1 MPDDAANPIPAN
13 PFREKLSSRQ
23 TPDSCTIVI
32 FGATGDLTH
41 RKLVPALYNLL
52 EDGDLPADTRIIGF
66 ARRDKSDEEFRS
78 ELEAANREHSRQGHD
93 DALWNSFA
101 SLISYHR
108 CEFQDTAG
116 YRDLAAKLE
125 QFETADGTRG
135 NRLFYLAS
143 APEFFDDIL
152 TNLKGAGLNEPR
164 ANAWSRVVVEKPFG
178 TDLAT
183 AQRLNRVVSETFRE
197 RDTYRID
204 HYLGKET
211 VQNIMVFRFANM
223 IFEPNW
229 NRRYV
234 DSVQITV
241 AESLGVENRGGY
253 LDHYGVL
260 RDMVQNHML
269 SVLSLIAMEPPGSIS
284 GDAVRNEKVKVLDAI
299 RPMEPEEVIEN
310 CVRGQYG
317 AGVIDGNQV
326 PAYRDEPSVDP
337 HSNTETYAALRLFVE
352 NWRWADVPFY
362 LRTGKRLA
370 KHLTQVVIRFKR
382 TPLMLFGEK
391 VSSEAGPN
399 ALILNIQPEESI
411 SILIRAKKPGPS
423 IVVDS
428 IPLDFDY
435 SQFGHQSPAT
445 GYETLLHD
453 CMIGDMTLFHRED
466 SVDASWR
473 IVNPILDVWG
483 ALPPRDFPDY
493 EAGSWGPASADK
505 LLERDGRRW
514 ENPA

>member
-1 MPDDAANPIPAN
+1 MSDRTPPFPDH
-13 PFREKLSSRQ
+13 RQ
-23 TPDSCTIVI
+23 PGPPCIFVI
-32 FGATGDLTH
+32 FGASGDLTK
-41 RKLVPALYNLL
+41 RKLIPALFNLRCL
-52 EDGDLPADTRIIGF
+52 GLLPRNFAIVGVAITPGDDASFREQLTLDIQQFATHPVDKDEWSAFVSNCYYISGDFNDDAVFGALKEKLTTVRAEQRIPGQNVIFNLAITPTLFGMV
-66 ARRDKSDEEFRS
+66 ARR
-78 ELEAANREHSRQGHD
+78 LGA
-93 DALWNSFA
+93 
-101 SLISYHR
+101 
-108 CEFQDTAG
+108 
-116 YRDLAAKLE
+116 
-125 QFETADGTRG
+125 
-135 NRLFYLAS
+135 
-143 APEFFDDIL
+143 
-152 TNLKGAGLNEPR
+152 AGLLHETPHNFC
-164 ANAWSRVVVEKPFG
+164 RVIIEKPFG
-178 TDLAT
+178 RDLDT
-183 AQRLNRVVSETFRE
+183 ARALNDELHEYLKESQV
-197 RDTYRID
+197 YRID

-269 SVLSLIAMEPPGSIS
+269 SVLSLIAMEPPGSMQ

-299 RPMEPEEVIEN
+299 RPMEPEEVLEN

-317 AGVIDGNQV
+317 AGVIDGRQV

-362 LRTGKRLA
+362 LRSGKRLA

-391 VSSEAGPN
+391 VHSEAGPN

-411 SILIRAKKPGPS
+411 TIMIRAKRPGPS
-423 IVVDS
+423 IVVDT
-428 IPLDFDY
+428 IPLDFNYTD
-435 SQFGHQSPAT
+435 FGDQSPAT

-493 EAGSWGPASADK
+493 AAGSWGPAAAER

>member
-1 MPDDAANPIPAN
+1 MQDTNALTAQLKPGPP
-13 PFREKLSSRQ
+13 
-23 TPDSCTIVI
+23 CTFVI
-32 FGATGDLTH
+32 FGASGDLTK
-41 RKLVPALYNLL
+41 RKLIPALFNLHCFGL
-52 EDGDLPADTRIIGF
+52 LPREFAVIGVAITPGDDASFRAQMSADIEQFATRAVDPAEWAAFRDSCYYIAGDFNDAATFERLKQKLSDVQKERNTGGNVVFNLAVTPTLFGMVSTQLGTAGLLNEEPNAWRRII
-66 ARRDKSDEEFRS
+66 
-78 ELEAANREHSRQGHD
+78 
-93 DALWNSFA
+93 
-101 SLISYHR
+101 I
-108 CEFQDTAG
+108 
-116 YRDLAAKLE
+116 
-125 QFETADGTRG
+125 
-135 NRLFYLAS
+135 
-143 APEFFDDIL
+143 
-152 TNLKGAGLNEPR
+152 
-164 ANAWSRVVVEKPFG
+164 EKPFG
-178 TDLAT
+178 RDLDT
-183 AQRLNRVVSETFRE
+183 ARQLNAELRRVLHESQI
-197 RDTYRID
+197 YRID

-211 VQNIMVFRFANM
+211 VQNILVFRFANM

-234 DSVQITV
+234 DAVQITV
-241 AESLGVENRGGY
+241 AESLGVENRGAY

-269 SVLSLIAMEPPGSIS
+269 SVLSLIAMEPPSSIS

-299 RPMEPEEVIEN
+299 RPMSPEEVIEHT
-310 CVRGQYG
+310 VRGQYG
-317 AGVIDGNQV
+317 AGTLDGKLL
-326 PAYRDEPSVDP
+326 PAYRSEPSVDP

-370 KHLTQVVIRFKR
+370 RHATQVVIRFKR

-391 VSSEAGPN
+391 VRSEAGPN
-399 ALILNIQPEESI
+399 ALILNIQPQESI
-411 SILIRAKKPGPS
+411 TIMIRAKKPGPAV
-423 IVVDS
+423 VVDT

-435 SQFGHQSPAT
+435 CQFGEQSPAT

-466 SVDASWR
+466 SVDSSWR

-493 EAGSWGPASADK
+493 EAGTWGPAAADK
-505 LLERDGRRW
+505 LLARDGRAW

>member
-1 MPDDAANPIPAN
+1 MSDRTPPFPDH
-13 PFREKLSSRQ
+13 RQ
-23 TPDSCTIVI
+23 PGPPCIFVI
-32 FGATGDLTH
+32 FGASGDLTK
-41 RKLVPALYNLL
+41 RKLIPALFNLRCL
-52 EDGDLPADTRIIGF
+52 GLLPRNFAIVGVAITPGDDASFREQLTLDIQQFATHPVDKDEWSAFVSNCYYISGDFNDDAVFGALKEKLTTVRAEQRIPGQNVIFNLAITPTLFGMV
-66 ARRDKSDEEFRS
+66 ARR
-78 ELEAANREHSRQGHD
+78 LGA
-93 DALWNSFA
+93 
-101 SLISYHR
+101 
-108 CEFQDTAG
+108 
-116 YRDLAAKLE
+116 
-125 QFETADGTRG
+125 
-135 NRLFYLAS
+135 
-143 APEFFDDIL
+143 
-152 TNLKGAGLNEPR
+152 AGLLHETPHNFC
-164 ANAWSRVVVEKPFG
+164 RVIIEKPFG
-178 TDLAT
+178 RDLDT
-183 AQRLNRVVSETFRE
+183 ARALIDELHEYLKESQV
-197 RDTYRID
+197 YRID

-269 SVLSLIAMEPPGSIS
+269 SVLSLIAMEPPGSMQ

-299 RPMEPEEVIEN
+299 RPMEPEEVLEN

-317 AGVIDGNQV
+317 AGVIDGRQV

-362 LRTGKRLA
+362 LRSGKRLA

-391 VSSEAGPN
+391 VHSEAGPN

-411 SILIRAKKPGPS
+411 TIMIRAKRPGPS
-423 IVVDS
+423 IVVDT
-428 IPLDFDY
+428 IPLDFNYTD
-435 SQFGHQSPAT
+435 FGDQSPAT

-493 EAGSWGPASADK
+493 AAGSWGPAAAER

>member
-1 MPDDAANPIPAN
+1 LLPDHFAVLGVAITPGDDVSFRGQMTEDARKFAPHPI
-13 PFREKLSSRQ
+13 
-23 TPDSCTIVI
+23 
-32 FGATGDLTH
+32 
-41 RKLVPALYNLL
+41 
-52 EDGDLPADTRIIGF
+52 
-66 ARRDKSDEEFRS
+66 DE
-78 ELEAANREHSRQGHD
+78 HQ
-93 DALWNSFA
+93 WNSF
-101 SLISYHR
+101 ISACYYVSGDFNDAGTFSAVKDKLAAIR
-108 CEFQDTAG
+108 ADRKIPGTNTVFNLAITPTLFGTAVAQLGEAGLLTESPDG
-116 YRDLAAKLE
+116 YR
-125 QFETADGTRG
+125 
-135 NRLFYLAS
+135 
-143 APEFFDDIL
+143 
-152 TNLKGAGLNEPR
+152 
-164 ANAWSRVVVEKPFG
+164 RVIIEKPFG
-178 TDLAT
+178 RDLDSAR
-183 AQRLNRVVSETFRE
+183 QLNTELRSYLRE
-197 RDTYRID
+197 SQIFRID

-260 RDMVQNHML
+260 RDMVQNHIL

-299 RPMEPEEVIEN
+299 RPMKPEEVIEN
-310 CVRGQYG
+310 TVRGQYG
-317 AGVIDGNQV
+317 PGLINGESVVGY
-326 PAYRDEPSVDP
+326 PEEPSVDP
-337 HSNTETYAALRLFVE
+337 RSTTETYAALRLYVE

-370 KHLTQVVIRFKR
+370 RHLTQVVIRFKR

-391 VSSEAGPN
+391 AHSDAGPN

-411 SILIRAKKPGPS
+411 SIMIRAKRPGPS

-428 IPLDFDY
+428 IPLDFNY
-435 SQFGHQSPAT
+435 SQFGEQSPAT

-473 IVNPILDVWG
+473 IINPILDVWG

-493 EAGSWGPASADK
+493 AAGSWGPESANK
-505 LLERDGRRW
+505 LLSRDGRVW
-514 ENPA
+514 ENP

>member
-1 MPDDAANPIPAN
+1 MTNAPAAPSDHRKPG
-13 PFREKLSSRQ
+13 PPCVF
-23 TPDSCTIVI
+23 VI
-32 FGATGDLTH
+32 FGASGDLTK
-41 RKLVPALYNLL
+41 RKLIPALFNLRCL
-52 EDGDLPADTRIIGF
+52 GLLPEKFAVIGVAITPGDDASFRQRMGEDIKQFATHPFDRKEWDNFLAGCYYLAGDFNDAAVF
-66 ARRDKSDEEFRS
+66 AALKEKIAAVQS
-78 ELEAANREHSRQGHD
+78 ELSIPGGNVVFNLAVTPTLFGTVAAQLG
-93 DALWNSFA
+93 A
-101 SLISYHR
+101 
-108 CEFQDTAG
+108 
-116 YRDLAAKLE
+116 
-125 QFETADGTRG
+125 
-135 NRLFYLAS
+135 
-143 APEFFDDIL
+143 
-152 TNLKGAGLNEPR
+152 AGLLRETPDGFR
-164 ANAWSRVVVEKPFG
+164 RVIIEKPFG
-178 TDLAT
+178 RDLET
-183 AQRLNRVVSETFRE
+183 ARQLNDALHEVLKESQI
-197 RDTYRID
+197 YRID

-241 AESLGVENRGGY
+241 AESLGVENRGAY

-299 RPMEPEEVIEN
+299 RPMEPEEVLEN

-317 AGVIDGNQV
+317 AGLIDGRSV

-370 KHLTQVVIRFKR
+370 RHLTQVVIRFKR

-391 VSSEAGPN
+391 VHSEAGPN

-411 SILIRAKKPGPS
+411 TIMIRAKRPGPAV
-423 IVVDS
+423 VVDT

-435 SQFGHQSPAT
+435 SEFGKQSPAT

-453 CMIGDMTLFHRED
+453 CMVGDMTLFHRED

-493 EAGSWGPASADK
+493 DAGSWGPAAADK
-505 LLERDGRRW
+505 LLERDGRQW

>member
-1 MPDDAANPIPAN
+1 M
-13 PFREKLSSRQ
+13 SSGPVVDHRQ
-23 TPDSCTIVI
+23 PGPPSIFVI
-32 FGATGDLTH
+32 FGASGDLTK
-41 RKLVPALYNLL
+41 RKLIPALFNLRCL
-52 EDGDLPADTRIIGF
+52 GLLPERFAIIGVAITPADDASFRTRMTGDIRQF
-66 ARRDKSDEEFRS
+66 ATHPVDQATWDSFVSACYYVSGDFNDSAVFSALRDKIAAVRTERQIPGNNIIFNLAVTPTLFSTVAGQLGEAGLLTETSD
-78 ELEAANREHSRQGHD
+78 
-93 DALWNSFA
+93 
-101 SLISYHR
+101 
-108 CEFQDTAG
+108 G
-116 YRDLAAKLE
+116 YR
-125 QFETADGTRG
+125 
-135 NRLFYLAS
+135 
-143 APEFFDDIL
+143 
-152 TNLKGAGLNEPR
+152 
-164 ANAWSRVVVEKPFG
+164 RVIIEKPFG
-178 TDLAT
+178 RDLESA
-183 AQRLNRVVSETFRE
+183 RKLNDDLHKHMRE
-197 RDTYRID
+197 SQIYRID

-253 LDHYGVL
+253 LDSYGVL

-269 SVLSLIAMEPPGSIS
+269 SVLSLVAMEPPGSIS
-284 GDAVRNEKVKVLDAI
+284 GDAVRNEKIKVLDAI

-310 CVRGQYG
+310 AVRGQYG
-317 AGVIDGNQV
+317 AGTVDGHAV
-326 PAYRDEPSVDP
+326 PAYRDEPSVNP
-337 HSNTETYAALRLFVE
+337 QSNTETYAALRLFVE

-391 VSSEAGPN
+391 LHNEAGPN

-411 SILIRAKKPGPS
+411 TILIRAKKPGPAV
-423 IVVDS
+423 VVDS
-428 IPLDFDY
+428 IPLGFDY
-435 SQFGHQSPAT
+435 AQFGEQSPAT

-466 SVDASWR
+466 SVDASWQ
-473 IVNPILDVWG
+473 IVSPILDVWG

-493 EAGSWGPASADK
+493 QAGSWGPAAADK
-505 LLERDGRRW
+505 LLARDGRTW

>member
-1 MPDDAANPIPAN
+1 MSEPASV
-13 PFREKLSSRQ
+13 PPQRSAGPPCVF
-23 TPDSCTIVI
+23 VI
-32 FGATGDLTH
+32 FGASGDLTK
-41 RKLVPALYNLL
+41 RKLIPALFNLGCL
-52 EDGDLPADTRIIGF
+52 GLLPERFAVLGVAITPGDDQTFREQMSEDIRQFALRPVDPDQWKRFVSCCYYVSGDFNDPATF
-66 ARRDKSDEEFRS
+66 AAVGAKLDAIRTERS
-78 ELEAANREHSRQGHD
+78 IPGTNTIFNLAITPTLFGKAVAQLGEAGLLRED
-93 DALWNSFA
+93 PD
-101 SLISYHR
+101 
-108 CEFQDTAG
+108 G
-116 YRDLAAKLE
+116 YR
-125 QFETADGTRG
+125 
-135 NRLFYLAS
+135 
-143 APEFFDDIL
+143 
-152 TNLKGAGLNEPR
+152 
-164 ANAWSRVVVEKPFG
+164 RVIIEKPFG
-178 TDLAT
+178 RDLDSARQLNADLRKYLEE
-183 AQRLNRVVSETFRE
+183 AQIF
-197 RDTYRID
+197 RID

-299 RPMEPEEVIEN
+299 RPMKPEEVIEN
-310 CVRGQYG
+310 AVRGQYG
-317 AGVIDGNQV
+317 PGKIDGKPV
-326 PAYRDEPSVDP
+326 IGYREEPSVDP

-370 KHLTQVVIRFKR
+370 RHLTQVVIRFKR

-391 VSSEAGPN
+391 VHSEAGPN

-411 SILIRAKKPGPS
+411 SIMIRAKKPGPS

-428 IPLDFDY
+428 IPLDFNY
-435 SQFGHQSPAT
+435 SQFGEQSPAT

-473 IVNPILDVWG
+473 IINPVLDLWG

-493 EAGSWGPASADK
+493 EAGSWGPEAANK
-505 LLERDGRRW
+505 LLARDGRVW
-514 ENPA
+514 ENS

>member
-1 MPDDAANPIPAN
+1 MLQTNSTIN
-13 PFREKLSSRQ
+13 HRQ
-23 TPDSCTIVI
+23 PGPPCIFVI
-32 FGATGDLTH
+32 FGASGDLTK
-41 RKLVPALYNLL
+41 RKLIPALFNLRCVGL
-52 EDGDLPADTRIIGF
+52 LPSKFAVIGVAITQGNDASFRDQMSQDIKQFATHPVDETEWNQFISSCFYISGDFNDAAVFTAL
-66 ARRDKSDEEFRS
+66 KEKMEEVR
-78 ELEAANREHSRQGHD
+78 
-93 DALWNSFA
+93 
-101 SLISYHR
+101 
-108 CEFQDTAG
+108 TAQQIPG
-116 YRDLAAKLE
+116 GNAVFNLAVTPTLFGTVAAKLGE
-125 QFETADGTRG
+125 
-135 NRLFYLAS
+135 
-143 APEFFDDIL
+143 
-152 TNLKGAGLNEPR
+152 AGLLNETPDGYR
-164 ANAWSRVVVEKPFG
+164 RVIIEKPFG
-178 TDLAT
+178 RDLDSAR
-183 AQRLNRVVSETFRE
+183 QLNRDLHHCLDESQI
-197 RDTYRID
+197 YRID

-260 RDMVQNHML
+260 RDMLQNHML

-310 CVRGQYG
+310 AVRGQYG
-317 AGVIDGNQV
+317 AGVIDGQPV
-326 PAYRDEPSVDP
+326 PAYRSEPSVSP
-337 HSNTETYAALRLFVE
+337 TSNTETFAAVRLYVE

-391 VSSEAGPN
+391 AHSEAGPN

-411 SILIRAKKPGPS
+411 TIMIRAKRPGPA
-423 IVVDS
+423 IVVDT

-435 SQFGHQSPAT
+435 NEFGKQSPAT

-473 IVNPILDVWG
+473 IVSPILDVWG

-493 EAGSWGPASADK
+493 EAGSWGPAAADK
-505 LLERDGRRW
+505 LLARDGRAW

>member
-1 MPDDAANPIPAN
+1 MAEQAPNHADRRSPGP
-13 PFREKLSSRQ
+13 PCVF
-23 TPDSCTIVI
+23 VI
-32 FGATGDLTH
+32 FGASGDLTK
-41 RKLVPALYNLL
+41 RKLVPALFNLGCL
-52 EDGDLPADTRIIGF
+52 GLLPEHFAVLGVAITPGDDASFRAQMTEDIHKF
-66 ARRDKSDEEFRS
+66 ALRTVDEERWNKFISACYYVSGDFNDAATFATVR
-78 ELEAANREHSRQGHD
+78 EKLETIRAEQHIPGTNTIFNLAITPTLFGKAVAQLGEAGLLTEAPD
-93 DALWNSFA
+93 
-101 SLISYHR
+101 
-108 CEFQDTAG
+108 G
-116 YRDLAAKLE
+116 YR
-125 QFETADGTRG
+125 
-135 NRLFYLAS
+135 
-143 APEFFDDIL
+143 
-152 TNLKGAGLNEPR
+152 
-164 ANAWSRVVVEKPFG
+164 RVIIEKPFG
-178 TDLAT
+178 RDLDT
-183 AQRLNRVVSETFRE
+183 ARQLNADLRKYLDESQIF
-197 RDTYRID
+197 RID

-241 AESLGVENRGGY
+241 AESLGVENRGAY

-299 RPMEPEEVIEN
+299 RPMKPEEVIEN
-310 CVRGQYG
+310 AVRGQYG
-317 AGVIDGNQV
+317 PGFIDGKPV
-326 PAYRDEPSVDP
+326 PGYREEPSVDP

-370 KHLTQVVIRFKR
+370 KHVTQVVIRFKR

-391 VSSEAGPN
+391 VHSEAGPN

-411 SILIRAKKPGPS
+411 SIMIRAKKPGPS
-423 IVVDS
+423 IVVES
-428 IPLDFDY
+428 IPLDFNY
-435 SQFGHQSPAT
+435 SQFGEQSPAT

-453 CMIGDMTLFHRED
+453 CMVGDMTLFHRED

-473 IVNPILDVWG
+473 IVNPILDLWN

-493 EAGSWGPASADK
+493 EAGSWGPEAADK
-505 LLERDGRRW
+505 LLARDGRVW
-514 ENPA
+514 ENP

>member
-1 MPDDAANPIPAN
+1 MSDTRPAALHQRQPA
-13 PFREKLSSRQ
+13 PPCIF
-23 TPDSCTIVI
+23 VI
-32 FGATGDLTH
+32 FGASGDLTK
-41 RKLVPALYNLL
+41 RKLIPALFNLSCVGL
-52 EDGDLPADTRIIGF
+52 LPEKFAIVGVAITPGDDQTFRDQMSADIKQFSTHPVDPQQWDPFVAGCYYLHGDLNDQSAYT
-66 ARRDKSDEEFRS
+66 ALKEK
-78 ELEAANREHSRQGHD
+78 LEAVRQERGIPGG
-93 DALWNSFA
+93 NVVFN
-101 SLISYHR
+101 
-108 CEFQDTAG
+108 
-116 YRDLAAKLE
+116 LAI
-125 QFETADGTRG
+125 TPT
-135 NRLFYLAS
+135 LFGSVAAHLG
-143 APEFFDDIL
+143 
-152 TNLKGAGLNEPR
+152 KAGLLHETPDGFR
-164 ANAWSRVVVEKPFG
+164 RVIIEKPFG
-178 TDLAT
+178 RDLDSARELNNELHGNLKE
-183 AQRLNRVVSETFRE
+183 AQI
-197 RDTYRID
+197 YRID

-241 AESLGVENRGGY
+241 AERLGVENRGGY
-253 LDHYGVL
+253 LDNYGVL

-269 SVLSLIAMEPPGSIS
+269 SVLSLIAMEPPGNIS
-284 GDAVRNEKVKVLDAI
+284 GDAVRNEKVKVLEAI
-299 RPMEPEEVIEN
+299 RPMEPEEVLEN

-317 AGVIDGNQV
+317 AGIIDGRQV
-326 PAYRDEPSVDP
+326 PAYRDEPSVNP

-391 VSSEAGPN
+391 VHSEAGPN

-411 SILIRAKKPGPS
+411 TIMIRAKKPGPN
-423 IVVDS
+423 IVVDT

-435 SQFGHQSPAT
+435 SEFGKQSPAT

-493 EAGSWGPASADK
+493 DAGTWGPASADK
-505 LLERDGRRW
+505 LLERDGRQW
-514 ENPA
+514 ENPS

>member
-1 MPDDAANPIPAN
+1 MPNAQ
-13 PFREKLSSRQ
+13 Q
-23 TPDSCTIVI
+23 TPSVLNHTVKPCVFVI
-32 FGATGDLTH
+32 FGASGDLTK
-41 RKLVPALYNLL
+41 RKLIPALFNLRCL
-52 EDGDLPADTRIIGF
+52 GLLPEQFAVIGVAITPGDDTSFRAQMTSDIKQFSTRPVDEGDWSGFVSSCYYLAGDFNDTSVFQALKEKIG
-66 ARRDKSDEEFRS
+66 AVQKER
-78 ELEAANREHSRQGHD
+78 AIPGANVVFNLAVTPTLFGKVSSQLG
-93 DALWNSFA
+93 DAGLLN
-101 SLISYHR
+101 
-108 CEFQDTAG
+108 ETPDG
-116 YRDLAAKLE
+116 YR
-125 QFETADGTRG
+125 
-135 NRLFYLAS
+135 
-143 APEFFDDIL
+143 
-152 TNLKGAGLNEPR
+152 
-164 ANAWSRVVVEKPFG
+164 RVIIEKPFG
-178 TDLAT
+178 RDLET
-183 AQRLNRVVSETFRE
+183 ARALNKELHQHLGESQI
-197 RDTYRID
+197 YRID

-241 AESLGVENRGGY
+241 AEKLGVENRGAY

-299 RPMEPEEVIEN
+299 RPMKPEEVIEN

-317 AGVIDGNQV
+317 AGAIDGRSV
-326 PAYRDEPSVDP
+326 PAYRDEPSVDTG
-337 HSNTETYAALRLFVE
+337 SNTETFAALRLFVE

-362 LRTGKRLA
+362 LRTGKRLST
-370 KHLTQVVIRFKR
+370 HLTQVVIRFKR

-391 VSSEAGPN
+391 VHSDAGPN
-399 ALILNIQPEESI
+399 ALVLNIQPEERI
-411 SILIRAKKPGPS
+411 TIMIRAKRPGPAV
-423 IVVDS
+423 VVDT

-435 SQFGHQSPAT
+435 SEFGQQSPAT

-453 CMIGDMTLFHRED
+453 CMAGDMTLFHRED

-493 EAGSWGPASADK
+493 EAGSWGPAAAAK
-505 LLERDGRRW
+505 LLQRDGRQW
-514 ENPA
+514 ENPS

>member
-1 MPDDAANPIPAN
+1 MAEQLPNHSDRRSPGP
-13 PFREKLSSRQ
+13 PCVF
-23 TPDSCTIVI
+23 VI
-32 FGATGDLTH
+32 FGASGDLTK
-41 RKLVPALYNLL
+41 RKLVPALFNLGCLGLLPEHFAVLGVAITPGDDASFRAQMTEDIHKFALRAVDKERWNKFVSACYYVSGDFNDAATFARVREKLETIRAEQHIPGTNTIFNLAITPTLFGKAVAQLGEAGLL
-52 EDGDLPADTRIIGF
+52 E
-66 ARRDKSDEEFRS
+66 
-78 ELEAANREHSRQGHD
+78 EAPD
-93 DALWNSFA
+93 
-101 SLISYHR
+101 
-108 CEFQDTAG
+108 G
-116 YRDLAAKLE
+116 YR
-125 QFETADGTRG
+125 
-135 NRLFYLAS
+135 
-143 APEFFDDIL
+143 
-152 TNLKGAGLNEPR
+152 
-164 ANAWSRVVVEKPFG
+164 RVIIEKPFG
-178 TDLAT
+178 RDLDT
-183 AQRLNRVVSETFRE
+183 ARQLNADLRKYLDESQIF
-197 RDTYRID
+197 RID

-241 AESLGVENRGGY
+241 AESLGVENRGAY

-299 RPMEPEEVIEN
+299 RPMNPEEVIEN
-310 CVRGQYG
+310 AVRGQYG
-317 AGVIDGNQV
+317 PGFIDGKPV
-326 PAYRDEPSVDP
+326 PGYRQEPSVDP

-370 KHLTQVVIRFKR
+370 KHATQVVIRFKR

-391 VSSEAGPN
+391 VHSEAGPN
-399 ALILNIQPEESI
+399 VLILNIQPEESI
-411 SILIRAKKPGPS
+411 SIMIRAKKPGPS
-423 IVVDS
+423 VVVES
-428 IPLDFDY
+428 IPLDFNY
-435 SQFGHQSPAT
+435 SQFGEQSPAT

-453 CMIGDMTLFHRED
+453 CMVGDMTLFHRED

-473 IVNPILDVWG
+473 IVNPILDLWN

-493 EAGSWGPASADK
+493 EAGSWGPEAADK
-505 LLERDGRRW
+505 LLTRDGRVW
-514 ENPA
+514 EKP

>member
-1 MPDDAANPIPAN
+1 MSDRTPPFPDH
-13 PFREKLSSRQ
+13 RQ
-23 TPDSCTIVI
+23 PGPPCIFVI
-32 FGATGDLTH
+32 FGASGDLTK
-41 RKLVPALYNLL
+41 RKLIPALFNLRCL
-52 EDGDLPADTRIIGF
+52 GLLPRNFAIVGVAITPGDDASFREQLTLDIQQFATHPVDKDEWSAFVSNCYYISGDFNDDAVFGALKEKLTTVRAEQRIPGQNVIFNLAITPTLFGMV
-66 ARRDKSDEEFRS
+66 ARR
-78 ELEAANREHSRQGHD
+78 LGA
-93 DALWNSFA
+93 
-101 SLISYHR
+101 
-108 CEFQDTAG
+108 
-116 YRDLAAKLE
+116 
-125 QFETADGTRG
+125 
-135 NRLFYLAS
+135 
-143 APEFFDDIL
+143 
-152 TNLKGAGLNEPR
+152 AGLLHETPHNFC
-164 ANAWSRVVVEKPFG
+164 RVIIEKPFG
-178 TDLAT
+178 RDLDT
-183 AQRLNRVVSETFRE
+183 ARALNDELHEYLKESQV
-197 RDTYRID
+197 YRID

-269 SVLSLIAMEPPGSIS
+269 SVLSLIAMEPPGSMQ

-299 RPMEPEEVIEN
+299 RPMEPEEVLEN

-317 AGVIDGNQV
+317 AGVIDGRQV

-337 HSNTETYAALRLFVE
+337 HSNTETYAALRLFVD
-352 NWRWADVPFY
+352 NWRWAE
-362 LRTGKRLA
+362 
-370 KHLTQVVIRFKR
+370 HLTQVVIRFKR

-391 VSSEAGPN
+391 VHSEAGPN

-411 SILIRAKKPGPS
+411 TIMIRAKRPGPS
-423 IVVDS
+423 IVVDT
-428 IPLDFDY
+428 IPLDFNYTD
-435 SQFGHQSPAT
+435 FGDQSPAT

-493 EAGSWGPASADK
+493 AAGSWGPAAAER

>member
-1 MPDDAANPIPAN
+1 MEMANEQETAAARRGPGAPCV
-13 PFREKLSSRQ
+13 F
-23 TPDSCTIVI
+23 VI
-32 FGATGDLTH
+32 FGASGDLTK
-41 RKLVPALYNLL
+41 RKLIPALFNLQCL
-52 EDGDLPADTRIIGF
+52 GLLPEQFAVLGVAITPGEDASFREQMSQDIRQYANHPVDEAAWAAFVAHCYYMQGDFNDTGTFTALVEKLASVRTTARIPGTNTIFNLAVTPTLFGTVSTQLGRVGLIKEAEDGYRRVII
-66 ARRDKSDEEFRS
+66 
-78 ELEAANREHSRQGHD
+78 
-93 DALWNSFA
+93 
-101 SLISYHR
+101 
-108 CEFQDTAG
+108 
-116 YRDLAAKLE
+116 
-125 QFETADGTRG
+125 
-135 NRLFYLAS
+135 
-143 APEFFDDIL
+143 
-152 TNLKGAGLNEPR
+152 
-164 ANAWSRVVVEKPFG
+164 EKPFG
-178 TDLAT
+178 RDLDSA
-183 AQRLNRVVSETFRE
+183 RKLNEELSAHLKESQV
-197 RDTYRID
+197 YRID

-269 SVLSLIAMEPPGSIS
+269 SVLSLIAMEPPSSIS

-299 RPMEPEEVIEN
+299 RPMKPEEVIEN
-310 CVRGQYG
+310 AVRGQYG
-317 AGVIDGNQV
+317 AGVIEGQPV
-326 PAYRDEPSVDP
+326 PGYREEPSVDP
-337 HSNTETYAALRLFVE
+337 HSTTETYAAMRLFVE

-391 VSSEAGPN
+391 LHSEAGPN
-399 ALILNIQPEESI
+399 ALVLNIQPEESI
-411 SILIRAKKPGPS
+411 SIMIRAKKPGPT
-423 IVVDS
+423 IVVDT
-428 IPLDFDY
+428 IPLDFNY
-435 SQFGHQSPAT
+435 SQYGDQSPVT
-445 GYETLLHD
+445 GYESLLHD

-466 SVDASWR
+466 SVDASWQ
-473 IVNPILDVWG
+473 IINPILDVWG

-493 EAGSWGPASADK
+493 EAGSWGPISADR
-505 LLERDGRRW
+505 LLARDGRVW

>member
-1 MPDDAANPIPAN
+1 M
-13 PFREKLSSRQ
+13 RGMSQ
-23 TPDSCTIVI
+23 TDPSHRSAGAPCIFVI
-32 FGATGDLTH
+32 FGASGDLTK
-41 RKLVPALYNLL
+41 RKLVPALFNLRRLNLL
-52 EDGDLPADTRIIGF
+52 PERFAVLGVAITPGDDTSFRTKLTEDIREFATRPVEPEEWAQFVAGCYYMPGDFNDPAVFQALADKMAAIREERQIPGGNAVFNLAVTPTLF
-66 ARRDKSDEEFRS
+66 ATV
-78 ELEAANREHSRQGHD
+78 A
-93 DALWNSFA
+93 
-101 SLISYHR
+101 
-108 CEFQDTAG
+108 
-116 YRDLAAKLE
+116 E
-125 QFETADGTRG
+125 QLGR
-135 NRLFYLAS
+135 
-143 APEFFDDIL
+143 
-152 TNLKGAGLNEPR
+152 AGLLREASDAYR
-164 ANAWSRVVVEKPFG
+164 RVIIEKPFG
-178 TDLAT
+178 RDLESA
-183 AQRLNRVVSETFRE
+183 RKLNDALHEYLKESQI
-197 RDTYRID
+197 YRID

-211 VQNIMVFRFANM
+211 VQNILVFRFANM

-241 AESLGVENRGGY
+241 AESLGVENRGAY
-253 LDHYGVL
+253 LDNYGVL

-299 RPMEPEEVIEN
+299 RPMEPEEVMEN
-310 CVRGQYG
+310 AVRGQYG
-317 AGVIDGNQV
+317 PGTIAGRAV
-326 PAYRDEPSVDP
+326 PAYRDEPSVSP
-337 HSNTETYAALRLFVE
+337 TSTTETYAALRLFVE

-391 VSSEAGPN
+391 LKNEAGPN

-411 SILIRAKKPGPS
+411 TIMVRAKRPGPS
-423 IVVDS
+423 VVVDS
-428 IPLDFDY
+428 IPLDFNY
-435 SQFGHQSPAT
+435 AQFGEQSPAT

-493 EAGSWGPASADK
+493 ESGSWGPAAADK
-505 LLERDGRRW
+505 LLERDGRAW

>member
-1 MPDDAANPIPAN
+1 MSN
-13 PFREKLSSRQ
+13 S
-23 TPDSCTIVI
+23 DSTLDQHRRPGAPCIFVI
-32 FGATGDLTH
+32 FGASGDLTK
-41 RKLVPALYNLL
+41 RKLIPALFNLRCVGL
-52 EDGDLPADTRIIGF
+52 LPEQFAVIGV
-66 ARRDKSDEEFRS
+66 AITP
-78 ELEAANREHSRQGHD
+78 GD
-93 DALWNSFA
+93 DASFRQQMTANIQEFATHPVDAAEWEKFNA
-101 SLISYHR
+101 SMFYIAGD
-108 CEFQDTAG
+108 FQDDNVFTALGHKIAEVQNSCKIPGGNIVFNLAVTPTLFGTVATKLGQAGLLQETPDG
-116 YRDLAAKLE
+116 YR
-125 QFETADGTRG
+125 
-135 NRLFYLAS
+135 
-143 APEFFDDIL
+143 
-152 TNLKGAGLNEPR
+152 
-164 ANAWSRVVVEKPFG
+164 RVIIEKPFG
-178 TDLAT
+178 RDLDSAR
-183 AQRLNRVVSETFRE
+183 ALNTELHSVLNESQI
-197 RDTYRID
+197 YRID

-241 AESLGVENRGGY
+241 AESLGVESRGGY

-269 SVLSLIAMEPPGSIS
+269 SVLSLIAMEPPGSMN
-284 GDAVRNEKVKVLDAI
+284 GDNVRNEKVKVLEAI
-299 RPMEPEEVIEN
+299 RPMEPEEVIEH

-317 AGVIDGNQV
+317 PGIIDGKQV
-326 PAYRDEPSVDP
+326 PGYRQEPSVNP
-337 HSNTETYAALRLFVE
+337 HSNTETFAALRLFVE

-391 VSSEAGPN
+391 VHSDAGPN

-411 SILIRAKKPGPS
+411 TIMIRAKRPGPS
-423 IVVDS
+423 VVVDT

-435 SQFGHQSPAT
+435 HEFGKQSPAT

-493 EAGSWGPASADK
+493 DAGTWGPAAADK
-505 LLERDGRRW
+505 LLERDGRHW

>member
-1 MPDDAANPIPAN
+1 MSNATIALPDHRRPGPPCI
-13 PFREKLSSRQ
+13 F
-23 TPDSCTIVI
+23 VI
-32 FGATGDLTH
+32 FGASGDLTK
-41 RKLVPALYNLL
+41 RKLIPALFNLRCL
-52 EDGDLPADTRIIGF
+52 GLLPDHFAVIGV
-66 ARRDKSDEEFRS
+66 AITP
-78 ELEAANREHSRQGHD
+78 GD
-93 DALWNSFA
+93 DASFRAQMTSDIQQFATHPLDQAEWDSFVA
-101 SLISYHR
+101 SCYYLAGDFNDSAVFVALKEKIAAVQKERQIPGQNVVFNLAVTPTLFGTVAGQLGAAGLLS
-108 CEFQDTAG
+108 ETPDG
-116 YRDLAAKLE
+116 YR
-125 QFETADGTRG
+125 
-135 NRLFYLAS
+135 
-143 APEFFDDIL
+143 
-152 TNLKGAGLNEPR
+152 
-164 ANAWSRVVVEKPFG
+164 RVIIEKPFG
-178 TDLAT
+178 RDLDT
-183 AQRLNRVVSETFRE
+183 ARALNNTLHEVLRE
-197 RDTYRID
+197 SQIYRID

-241 AESLGVENRGGY
+241 AERLGVENRGGY

-269 SVLSLIAMEPPGSIS
+269 SVLSLIAMEP
-284 GDAVRNEKVKVLDAI
+284 
-299 RPMEPEEVIEN
+299 EEVIEN

-317 AGVIDGNQV
+317 AGVIDGQQV
-326 PAYRDEPSVDP
+326 PAYRSEPSVDP
-337 HSNTETYAALRLFVE
+337 RSNTETYAALRLFVE

-391 VSSEAGPN
+391 VHSEAGPN

-411 SILIRAKKPGPS
+411 TIMIRAKKPGPAV
-423 IVVDS
+423 VVDN

-435 SQFGHQSPAT
+435 SQFGSQSPAT

-473 IVNPILDVWG
+473 IVNTILDVWG

-505 LLERDGRRW
+505 LLERDGRHW

>member
-1 MPDDAANPIPAN
+1 MAIPSSAS
-13 PFREKLSSRQ
+13 PHLSSGA
-23 TPDSCTIVI
+23 PCVFVI
-32 FGATGDLTH
+32 FGASGDLTK
-41 RKLVPALYNLL
+41 RKLIPALFNLGCL
-52 EDGDLPADTRIIGF
+52 GLLPERFAILGVAITPGDDAFFRAQMTEDIRKFSLRPIDDEKWKRFSQACYYLSGDFNNADTFI
-66 ARRDKSDEEFRS
+66 AVRDK
-78 ELEAANREHSRQGHD
+78 LEGIRAEQGIPGTNTIFNL
-93 DALWNSFA
+93 AITPTLFGKA
-101 SLISYHR
+101 VAQLG
-108 CEFQDTAG
+108 EAG
-116 YRDLAAKLE
+116 LLR
-125 QFETADGTRG
+125 ETADGYR
-135 NRLFYLAS
+135 
-143 APEFFDDIL
+143 
-152 TNLKGAGLNEPR
+152 
-164 ANAWSRVVVEKPFG
+164 RVIIEKPFG
-178 TDLAT
+178 RDLDSAR
-183 AQRLNRVVSETFRE
+183 QLNADLRKYLEE
-197 RDTYRID
+197 RQIFRID

-299 RPMEPEEVIEN
+299 RPMKPEEVIEN
-310 CVRGQYG
+310 TVRGQYG
-317 AGVIDGNQV
+317 PGEIDGRLV
-326 PAYRDEPSVDP
+326 PGYREEPSVAP
-337 HSNTETYAALRLFVE
+337 LSNTETFAALRLFVE

-370 KHLTQVVIRFKR
+370 RHLTQVVIRFKR
-382 TPLMLFGEK
+382 TPLMLFGQRAQ
-391 VSSEAGPN
+391 SEAGPN

-411 SILIRAKKPGPS
+411 TIMIRAKKPGPS

-435 SQFGHQSPAT
+435 RQFGEQSPAT

-473 IVNPILDVWG
+473 IINPILDLWG
-483 ALPPRDFPDY
+483 ALPPRDFPNY
-493 EAGSWGPASADK
+493 ESGTWGPDAADK
-505 LLERDGRRW
+505 LLARDGRAW
-514 ENPA
+514 ENP

>member
-1 MPDDAANPIPAN
+1 MPPTNSAINH
-13 PFREKLSSRQ
+13 RQ
-23 TPDSCTIVI
+23 PGPPCIFVI
-32 FGATGDLTH
+32 FGASGDLTK
-41 RKLVPALYNLL
+41 RKLIPALFNLRCVGLLPSKFAVIGVAITQGDDASFRDQMSHDIKQFATHPIDDAEWNAFISCCYYIAGDFNDDAVFTALKEKMDAVRAEQQIPGSNAVFNLAVTPTLFGTVAGKLGQAGLL
-52 EDGDLPADTRIIGF
+52 EETPD
-66 ARRDKSDEEFRS
+66 
-78 ELEAANREHSRQGHD
+78 
-93 DALWNSFA
+93 
-101 SLISYHR
+101 
-108 CEFQDTAG
+108 G
-116 YRDLAAKLE
+116 YR
-125 QFETADGTRG
+125 
-135 NRLFYLAS
+135 
-143 APEFFDDIL
+143 
-152 TNLKGAGLNEPR
+152 
-164 ANAWSRVVVEKPFG
+164 RVIIEKPFG
-178 TDLAT
+178 RDLDSAR
-183 AQRLNRVVSETFRE
+183 QLNADLHRCLAESQI
-197 RDTYRID
+197 YRID

-260 RDMVQNHML
+260 RDMLQNHML

-310 CVRGQYG
+310 AVRGQYG
-317 AGVIDGNQV
+317 PGIIDGTPV
-326 PAYRDEPSVDP
+326 PAYRSEPSVSP
-337 HSNTETYAALRLFVE
+337 TSNTETFAAVRLYVD

-382 TPLMLFGEK
+382 TPLMLFGDK
-391 VSSEAGPN
+391 AQSDAGPN
-399 ALILNIQPEESI
+399 TLILNIQPEESI
-411 SILIRAKKPGPS
+411 TIMIRAKRPGPA
-423 IVVDS
+423 IVVDT
-428 IPLDFDY
+428 IPLDFNY
-435 SQFGHQSPAT
+435 SDFGKQSPAT

-493 EAGSWGPASADK
+493 EAGSWGPVAADK
-505 LLERDGRRW
+505 LRARDGRSW

>member
-1 MPDDAANPIPAN
+1 MPPTANGLAH
-13 PFREKLSSRQ
+13 RQ
-23 TPDSCTIVI
+23 PGAPCIFVI
-32 FGATGDLTH
+32 FGASGDLTK
-41 RKLVPALYNLL
+41 RKLIPALFNLRCLGLLPSKFAVIGVAITPGDDASFRDQMSTDIKQFATRPVDEGEWLNFISSCYYLAGDFNDAAVFTALKEKMDAIRSTQGIPGQNAVFNLAVTPTLFATVAEQLGQAGLL
-52 EDGDLPADTRIIGF
+52 EETPD
-66 ARRDKSDEEFRS
+66 
-78 ELEAANREHSRQGHD
+78 
-93 DALWNSFA
+93 
-101 SLISYHR
+101 
-108 CEFQDTAG
+108 G
-116 YRDLAAKLE
+116 YR
-125 QFETADGTRG
+125 
-135 NRLFYLAS
+135 
-143 APEFFDDIL
+143 
-152 TNLKGAGLNEPR
+152 
-164 ANAWSRVVVEKPFG
+164 RVIIEKPFG
-178 TDLAT
+178 RDLDSAR
-183 AQRLNRVVSETFRE
+183 QLNCSLHKQLDESQI
-197 RDTYRID
+197 YRID

-260 RDMVQNHML
+260 RDMLQNHML
-269 SVLSLIAMEPPGSIS
+269 SVLSLIAMEPPGSIN

-310 CVRGQYG
+310 AVRGQYG
-317 AGVIDGNQV
+317 AGTIDGKEV
-326 PAYRDEPSVDP
+326 PAYRDEPSVNP
-337 HSNTETYAALRLFVE
+337 ASATETFAAVRLFVE

-391 VSSEAGPN
+391 VTSEAGPN

-411 SILIRAKKPGPS
+411 TIMIRAKRPGPA
-423 IVVDS
+423 IVVDT
-428 IPLDFDY
+428 IPLDFNYTD
-435 SQFGHQSPAT
+435 FGKQSPAT

-493 EAGSWGPASADK
+493 DAGTWGPAAADK
-505 LLERDGRRW
+505 LLARDGRAW
-514 ENPA
+514 ENPV

>member
-1 MPDDAANPIPAN
+1 MLQKDENSTERGRAGAPCV
-13 PFREKLSSRQ
+13 F
-23 TPDSCTIVI
+23 VI
-32 FGATGDLTH
+32 FGASGDLTK
-41 RKLVPALYNLL
+41 RKLVPALFNLRRL
-52 EDGDLPADTRIIGF
+52 GLLPEQFAVLGVALTPGDDDSFRAQMTADIRQFSEHPVDKDDWDAFVAHCYYIQGDFNESETFTALADKLSSIRLA
-66 ARRDKSDEEFRS
+66 ARTPGTNTIFNLAVTPTLFGTVAAQLGRVG
-78 ELEAANREHSRQGHD
+78 LLQEAPD
-93 DALWNSFA
+93 
-101 SLISYHR
+101 
-108 CEFQDTAG
+108 G
-116 YRDLAAKLE
+116 YR
-125 QFETADGTRG
+125 
-135 NRLFYLAS
+135 
-143 APEFFDDIL
+143 
-152 TNLKGAGLNEPR
+152 
-164 ANAWSRVVVEKPFG
+164 RVIIEKPFG
-178 TDLAT
+178 RDLESARQLNEQLREHLKE
-183 AQRLNRVVSETFRE
+183 AQI
-197 RDTYRID
+197 YRID

-269 SVLSLIAMEPPGSIS
+269 SVLSLIAMEPPSSIS

-299 RPMEPEEVIEN
+299 RPMNPEEVIEN
-310 CVRGQYG
+310 AVRGQYG
-317 AGVIDGNQV
+317 EGSIGGRPV
-326 PAYRDEPSVDP
+326 PGYREEPSVDP
-337 HSNTETYAALRLFVE
+337 HSTTETYAALRLFVE

-391 VSSEAGPN
+391 LHNDAGPN
-399 ALILNIQPEESI
+399 ALVLNIQPEESI
-411 SILIRAKKPGPS
+411 SIMIRAKKPGPT
-423 IVVDS
+423 IVVDT
-428 IPLDFDY
+428 IPLDFNY
-435 SQFGHQSPAT
+435 SQYGDQSPAT

-466 SVDASWR
+466 SVDASWQ
-473 IVNPILDVWG
+473 IINPILDVWG

-493 EAGSWGPASADK
+493 EAGSWGPSSADR
-505 LLERDGRRW
+505 LLARDGRVW

>member
-1 MPDDAANPIPAN
+1 MAEAN
-13 PFREKLSSRQ
+13 SSTGHARSAG
-23 TPDSCTIVI
+23 PPCVFVI
-32 FGATGDLTH
+32 FGASGDLTK
-41 RKLVPALYNLL
+41 RKLIPALFNLGCLGLLPDRFAVLGVAITPGDDASFREQMTEDIRKFAVRPVDEERWKKFVSSCYYVSGDFNDAGTFAAVRDKLDAIRAAQNIPGTNTIFNLAITPTLFGKAAAQLGEAGLLL
-52 EDGDLPADTRIIGF
+52 ETPD
-66 ARRDKSDEEFRS
+66 
-78 ELEAANREHSRQGHD
+78 
-93 DALWNSFA
+93 
-101 SLISYHR
+101 
-108 CEFQDTAG
+108 G
-116 YRDLAAKLE
+116 YR
-125 QFETADGTRG
+125 
-135 NRLFYLAS
+135 
-143 APEFFDDIL
+143 
-152 TNLKGAGLNEPR
+152 
-164 ANAWSRVVVEKPFG
+164 RVIIEKPFG
-178 TDLAT
+178 RDLQSA
-183 AQRLNRVVSETFRE
+183 RELNADLRKYLEESQIF
-197 RDTYRID
+197 RID

-299 RPMEPEEVIEN
+299 RPMKPEEVIEN
-310 CVRGQYG
+310 AVRGQYG
-317 AGVIDGNQV
+317 AGTIDGKPV
-326 PAYRDEPSVDP
+326 VGYREEPSVSPASD
-337 HSNTETYAALRLFVE
+337 TETYAALRLFVE

-370 KHLTQVVIRFKR
+370 RHLTQVVIRFKR

-391 VSSEAGPN
+391 AHSEAGPN

-411 SILIRAKKPGPS
+411 TIMIRAKKPGPS
-423 IVVDS
+423 VIVDS
-428 IPLDFDY
+428 IPLDFNY
-435 SQFGHQSPAT
+435 AQFGEQSPAT

-453 CMIGDMTLFHRED
+453 CMVGDMTLFHRED

-473 IVNPILDVWG
+473 IINPILDLWG

-493 EAGSWGPASADK
+493 EAGSWGPEAADK
-505 LLERDGRRW
+505 LLARDGRVW
-514 ENPA
+514 ENP

>member
-1 MPDDAANPIPAN
+1 MSHSVSHLEPHRRPGPPCI
-13 PFREKLSSRQ
+13 F
-23 TPDSCTIVI
+23 VI
-32 FGATGDLTH
+32 FGASGDLTK
-41 RKLVPALYNLL
+41 RKLIPALFNLRCVGL
-52 EDGDLPADTRIIGF
+52 LPEQFAVIGV
-66 ARRDKSDEEFRS
+66 AITP
-78 ELEAANREHSRQGHD
+78 GD
-93 DALWNSFA
+93 DASFRQQMSADIREFANHPIDSAQWDKFIA
-101 SLISYHR
+101 STFYLSGDFNDDNVFAALAQKIADVQKACQIPGGNVVFNLAVTPTLFGTVATKLGHAGLLK
-108 CEFQDTAG
+108 ETPDG
-116 YRDLAAKLE
+116 YR
-125 QFETADGTRG
+125 
-135 NRLFYLAS
+135 
-143 APEFFDDIL
+143 
-152 TNLKGAGLNEPR
+152 
-164 ANAWSRVVVEKPFG
+164 RVIIEKPFG
-178 TDLAT
+178 RDLDSAR
-183 AQRLNRVVSETFRE
+183 ALNTELHSVLRE
-197 RDTYRID
+197 SQIYRID

-241 AESLGVENRGGY
+241 AESLGVESRGGY

-269 SVLSLIAMEPPGSIS
+269 SVLSLIAMEPPSSIS
-284 GDAVRNEKVKVLDAI
+284 GDAVRNEKVKVLEAI
-299 RPMEPEEVIEN
+299 RPMEPEDVIEN

-317 AGVIDGNQV
+317 PGVINGQQV
-326 PAYRDEPSVDP
+326 PGYREEPSVNP
-337 HSNTETYAALRLFVE
+337 QSNTETYAALRLFVE

-411 SILIRAKKPGPS
+411 TIMIRAKKPGPAV
-423 IVVDS
+423 VVDS

-435 SQFGHQSPAT
+435 SQFGQQSPAT

-493 EAGSWGPASADK
+493 DAGTWGPAAADK
-505 LLERDGRRW
+505 LLERDGRHW